1 MDSMEKVRSI
11 RTRLV
16 VVFSSICIGAVVVA
30 SVYAALLMKSSTQ
43 TNYSSLQQ
51 SMASHYASCVD
62 AWMERETAVVDNAAG
77 YIANLKELDYDK
89 VVEYAITQKGVSD
102 NVAEVYIGFS
112 KDKHL
117 CIDADLPDDFDYTTR
132 GWNQDAQAA
141 GGKKIFTAPYVD
153 TLTGGLVITVA
164 KSFSRADTGEGVVGE
179 DVALQT
185 LFNMMNDTV
194 DTSDGSY
201 AFMTTADGTI
211 VLHPNEEFLMK
222 DEQVHTVSDVLSGDY
237 ERAVKSGGTFKDY
250 DGKKKYVKA
259 ADVACCG
266 WKVYT
271 VTPAS
276 VYTAAVNKAIKGLI
290 LIAVI
295 VGILSAII
303 ILVFGAS
310 ITKPIIAM
318 QKQVMRLKDLELK
331 IEDVKE
337 EKRPDEIGAM
347 KMAVASLSKE
357 LHDIIQKLVEVTSV
371 LAEEFNNV
379 YGSVEHSVDDNASVC
394 DTIQQVSIAIS
405 EVAEQTQIAN
415 ENLNNFALE
424 LDNISERTD
433 GMRDAANNSME
444 ATNSGRD
451 SVKKLAIQIKE
462 TQEIQEVASESVQ
475 SLSQKSSNIDG
486 ISQTISSIAEQTS
499 LLALNASIEAARA
512 GEAGRGFAVVAEE
525 IGKLAEQTASATG
538 EITSII
544 SEIQVEI
551 GNVTNQMGQMQG
563 KTDECIEAMDTTQEL
578 FSGINEKIT
587 MVDENITMVSNAL
600 ENLNNSK
607 EVVVDKFSDISS
619 ETEELSASSE
629 EISSRMEQQNAE
641 IQNIG
646 KAMKELEHVV
656 GDLNALVDRFQL

>member
-1 MDSMEKVRSI
+1 MKKVKSI

-16 VVFSSICIGAVVVA
+16 AVFTSICIGAVVIA
-30 SVYAALLMKSSTQ
+30 SVYAAVRMKSSTQ
-43 TNYSSLQQ
+43 TNYGALQQ
-51 SMASHYASCVD
+51 SMASHYAACVD
-62 AWMERETAVVDNAAG
+62 AWMERETGVVDYAAK
-77 YIANLKELDYDK
+77 YMTELNEVDYDK
-89 VVEYAITQKGVSD
+89 VLAYAITQKAVSE
-102 NVAEVYIGFS
+102 NIAEVYIGFEN
-112 KDKHL
+112 DKHL
-117 CIDADLPDDFDYTTR
+117 CIDAELPADFDYTTR
-132 GWNQDAQAA
+132 GWNTDAVSA
-141 GGKKIFTAPYVD
+141 GGEKIYTAPYVD
-153 TLTGGLVITVA
+153 TLTGGLVVTVA
-164 KSFSRADTGEGVVGE
+164 EAFTRKDGNNGVIGE
-179 DVALQT
+179 DLSLQT
-185 LFNMMNDTV
+185 LFNMVDETV

-222 DEQVHTVSDVLSGDY
+222 DDTVHTIKDVMNGNYEKAAASGA
-237 ERAVKSGGTFKDY
+237 EFKDY
-250 DGKKKYVKA
+250 DGKNKYVKV
-259 ADVACCG
+259 ADVSSCG

-276 VYTAAVNKAIKGLI
+276 VYSAAVNNAVKGLI
-290 LIAVI
+290 VIA
-295 VGILSAII
+295 
-303 ILVFGAS
+303 ILVGVISAVVILLFGNS
-310 ITKPIIAM
+310 ITKPILAM

-331 IEDVKE
+331 IEEVKP
-337 EKRPDEIGAM
+337 EKRHDEISAM
-347 KMAVASLSKE
+347 KMAVAGLSRE

-371 LAEEFNNV
+371 LADEFNNV

-415 ENLNNFALE
+415 ENLNNFAAE
-424 LDNISERTD
+424 LDTIAERTD
-433 GMRDAANNSME
+433 GMREAAANSME

-451 SVKKLAIQIKE
+451 SVKTLAKQIKE
-462 TQEIQEVASESVQ
+462 TQEIQQVASETVQ

-525 IGKLAEQTASATG
+525 IGKLAEQTSSATG

-563 KTDECIEAMDTTQEL
+563 KTDACMEAMDTTEEL
-578 FSGINEKIT
+578 FGGINEKIS
-587 MVDENITMVSNAL
+587 MVDENISKVSNAL
-600 ENLNNSK
+600 ENLNSSK

-641 IQNIG
+641 IQSIG
-646 KAMKELEHVV
+646 TAMKELEHVV
-656 GDLNALVDRFQL
+656 ADLNALVDRFQL